1 MKYLLLAIIAVTAL
15 FAGYAVYLA
24 YVANPRVEREL
35 LSLSEEAVA
44 QAFGDVILD
53 PMLEEARQELQRLVE
68 AEAADLPG
76 GEFLPGAPALGPA
89 GKPLT
94 LK

>member
-1 MKYLLLAIIAVTAL
+1 MARAPGPLH
-15 FAGYAVYLA
+15 
-24 YVANPRVEREL
+24 PRVEREL

-68 AEAADLPG
+68 AEAAPASGGDEGAERPEPG
-76 GEFLPGAPALGPA
+76 LEPEKRAPT
-89 GKPLT
+89 GKSEQE
-94 LK
+94 KGQR